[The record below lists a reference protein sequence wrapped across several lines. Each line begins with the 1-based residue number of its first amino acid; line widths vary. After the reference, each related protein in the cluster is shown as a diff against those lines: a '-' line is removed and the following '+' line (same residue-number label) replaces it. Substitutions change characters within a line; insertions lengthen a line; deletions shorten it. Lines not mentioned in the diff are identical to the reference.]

1 MQRLNYI
8 NASLNYINAH
18 LKYIV
23 NANTL
28 SQRLVVVTEPS
39 RLCQTQCINR
49 LVLVKEFARHTTRL
63 SVSDCGKTVSL
74 QGVLKAKVFLPSFG
88 SLSDT

>member
-1 MQRLNYI
+1 MQTPNYI

-18 LKYIV
+18 LNYIS
-23 NANTL
+23 NANTV

-39 RLCQTQCINR
+39 RLCRRQCING
-49 LVLVKEFARHTTRL
+49 LVLVKGSARYATRL

-74 QGVLKAKVFLPSFG
+74 QGVLEASGFLPSFG
-88 SLSDT
+88 ILSDT